1 MPKERIMRIVVLIG
15 VTTVFLA
22 ALGSYPSFA
31 DEKSESIE
39 GSWTVTITGG
49 PGTPPLPTW
58 YGALVTF
65 TPNGGLISTITDPL
79 ITTGH
84 GSWARTKKHN
94 FAITILLRQF
104 DPTGKFLGT
113 LKARATL
120 KVRQSGDEFSSDDYR
135 FEFFDPNGSPT
146 GFTGVGAAHGKR
158 IDVEPLP

>member
-1 MPKERIMRIVVLIG
+1 MPKERIMRIVVLIR
-15 VTTVFLA
+15 VTTVLLA
-22 ALGSYPSFA
+22 ALGSYPAFA
-31 DEKSESIE
+31 DEKSIE

-84 GSWARTKKHN
+84 GSWAKTKKQN

-104 DPTGKFLGT
+104 GPTGNFLGT

-120 KVRQSGDEFSSDDYR
+120 KVSKSGDEFSSDDYR
-135 FEFFDPNGSPT
+135 FEFFDSNGNPT
-146 GFTGVGAAHGKR
+146 PFVGVGAAHGKR
-158 IDVEPLP
+158 IEVEPLP